1 VVVSAALRHDNPSGQ
16 NQIIYLVMKTLI
28 WGIIGCFFCSACNP
42 EDCPA
47 ELLYELPFSLSNPS
61 DTISVGDTLWYESK
75 FDKVLIDKI
84 DNIENE
90 FRDYDFSFLFCYLT
104 KIDSSE
110 EQGGG
115 LNIEILN
122 EIGNLNVT
130 SVSFGYDYYH
140 LNFDYNQQVYH
151 LRYGLILKEPGL
163 FTVQIGYLNT
173 EKKVKTNCTRH
184 PVLWHFLLN
193 ETDTNFEMLQTS
205 PIPFWQNYK
214 RSDWDRLASYC
225 VYVRP

>member
-1 VVVSAALRHDNPSGQ
+1 MKIHIWV
-16 NQIIYLVMKTLI
+16 IIV
-28 WGIIGCFFCSACNP
+28 CFFSSACNP
-42 EDCPA
+42 EDCPNN
-47 ELLYELPFSLSNPS
+47 LLYEIPFSLQNPS
-61 DTISVGDTLWYESK
+61 DTISVGDTLWFESK
-75 FDKVLIDKI
+75 FDDVLFDKNG
-84 DNIENE
+84 NIENQ
-90 FRDYDFSFLFCYLT
+90 FIAYDFSFLFCYLT
-104 KIDSSE
+104 KIDSSA

-115 LNIEILN
+115 FNLDILN
-122 EIGNLNVT
+122 EIGELKLT
-130 SVSFGYDYYH
+130 ASAFGYDYYH
-140 LNFDYNQQVYH
+140 LTHFYDGNRYH
-151 LRYGLILKEPGL
+151 ARYGLILQDPGL

-225 VYVRP
+225 VYVKS